1 MDNFVFYDFETSG
14 LNKDFDQ
21 ILQIGAVL
29 VDESFQIKDKMDI
42 SCRLKKNIIPAP
54 EALLINKISIDQ
66 LQFNK
71 VSHYHLVE
79 ELRQKFEEWSPA
91 CFVGFNS
98 IGFDEHV
105 LRQGLF
111 QSFNFPYLTSA
122 KGNARLDVLKL
133 ARAVSAFAPNSIAI
147 PLGKNNK
154 PSFKLQNLT
163 KVNQVTHDKAHDAMG
178 DVIATLE
185 LAKKIKSNAGEV
197 WDALVA
203 YKKGDDIGKKFFN
216 EDFVCYQDLIFGK
229 IYNFAATFVC
239 FHPVYGKSWLCAF
252 DLKHDPR
259 PLFDLGFSELKQ
271 ALFSTP
277 TKIRQISLNKMPVVL
292 SKENFS
298 ALEDYKEIGM
308 EEILKRSKLV
318 KDNHDFSSKVHD
330 IIEEKIRERQDSASQ
345 DEDDHFPEHSIHQS
359 SIQMSR
365 QDRILL
371 PQFQKGNWGAKA
383 KTYKNFQDPVLQ
395 YFGKLL
401 IYEEQSDALS
411 KEELSSIK
419 KVIAEKLL
427 TTNQRP
433 WITFPDAFKKIDDL
447 RQEKDADQKFL
458 KDYDLFLQ
466 DLQAKHEQNI

>member
-66 LQFNK
+66 LKSHK
-71 VSHYHLVE
+71 VSHYYLVE

-98 IGFDEHV
+98 IGFDEDV

-122 KGNARLDVLKL
+122 KGNTRLDVLKL

-147 PLGKNNK
+147 PLGKDNK

-163 KVNQVTHDKAHDAMG
+163 KVNQVTHDNAHDAMG

-203 YKKGDDIGKKFFN
+203 YKKGDDIGKKIFN

-330 IIEEKIRERQDSASQ
+330 IIEEKVREKQDSASQ

-371 PQFQKGNWGAKA
+371 PQFQKGNWEEKA
-383 KTYKNFQDPVLQ
+383 KTYKSFQDSVLQ

-401 IYEEQSDALS
+401 IYEEQPDALS

>member
-66 LQFNK
+66 LKSHK
-71 VSHYHLVE
+71 VSHYYLVE

-98 IGFDEHV
+98 IGFDEDV

-122 KGNARLDVLKL
+122 KGNTRLDVLKL
-133 ARAVSAFAPNSIAI
+133 ARAVSAFAQNSIAI

-163 KVNQVTHDKAHDAMG
+163 KVNQVTHDNAHDAMG

-197 WDALVA
+197 WDVLVA
-203 YKKGDDIGKKFFN
+203 YKKGDDIGKKIFN

-330 IIEEKIRERQDSASQ
+330 IIEEKVREKQDSASQ

-371 PQFQKGNWGAKA
+371 PQFQKGNWEEKA
-383 KTYKNFQDPVLQ
+383 KTYKSFQDSVLQ

-401 IYEEQSDALS
+401 IYEEQPDALS

>member
-14 LNKDFDQ
+14 NNKDFDQ

-66 LQFNK
+66 LKSHK
-71 VSHYHLVE
+71 VSHYYLVE

-98 IGFDEHV
+98 IGFDEDV

-122 KGNARLDVLKL
+122 KGNTRLDVLKL

-147 PLGKNNK
+147 PLGKDNK

-163 KVNQVTHDKAHDAMG
+163 KVNQVTHDNAHDAMG

-197 WDALVA
+197 WDVLVA
-203 YKKGDDIGKKFFN
+203 YKKGDDIGKKIFN

-330 IIEEKIRERQDSASQ
+330 IIEEKVREKQDSASQ

-371 PQFQKGNWGAKA
+371 PQFQKGNWEEKA
-383 KTYKNFQDPVLQ
+383 KTYKSFQDSVLQ

-401 IYEEQSDALS
+401 IYEEQPDALS

>member
-1 MDNFVFYDFETSG
+1 MNYVFYDFETSG
-14 LNKDFDQ
+14 NNKDFDQ

-29 VDESFQIKDKMDI
+29 VDESFQIKDKINI
-42 SCRLKKNIIPAP
+42 SCRLRKNIIPAP
-54 EALLINKISIDQ
+54 EALLINKISIEQ
-66 LQFNK
+66 LQSNK
-71 VSHYHLVE
+71 ISHYNLVE
-79 ELRQKFEEWSPA
+79 QLRQKFEEWSPA

-98 IGFDEHV
+98 IGFDEDV

-122 KGNARLDVLKL
+122 KGNTRLDILKL
-133 ARAVSAFAPNSIAI
+133 ARAVSAFAPNSIAV
-147 PLGKNNK
+147 PLGKDNK
-154 PSFKLQNLT
+154 PSFKLENLT
-163 KVNQVTHDKAHDAMG
+163 KVNQVTHDNAHDAMG
-178 DVIATLE
+178 DVVATLE
-185 LAKKIKSNAGEV
+185 LAKKIRSKASDI
-197 WDALVA
+197 WDSLLI
-203 YKKGDDIGKKFFN
+203 YKKGDDIGKFFFN

-229 IYNFAATFVC
+229 LYNFAATFVC
-239 FHPVYGKSWLCAF
+239 FHPTYGKSWLCAF

-259 PLFDLGFSELKQ
+259 LLFDLGFSELKQ

-298 ALEDYKEIGM
+298 VLDDYKEIGM
-308 EEILKRSKLV
+308 EEILKRAKLV

-330 IIEEKIRERQDSASQ
+330 IFEEKAREKQDSASQ
-345 DEDDHFPEHSIHQS
+345 DESDYFPENSIHQS
-359 SIQMSR
+359 SIQMSK

-371 PQFQKGNWGAKA
+371 SQFQKGNWEEKA
-383 KTYKNFQDPVLQ
+383 NSYKNFQDPVFQ

-401 IYEEQSDALS
+401 IYEEKPDALT
-411 KEELSSIK
+411 KEELFSIK
-419 KVIAEKLL
+419 KIVAEKLL
-427 TTNQRP
+427 TTDERP

-447 RQEKDADQKFL
+447 RQEENTDQKFL

>member
-66 LQFNK
+66 LKSHK
-71 VSHYHLVE
+71 VSHYYLVE

-98 IGFDEHV
+98 IGFDEDV

-122 KGNARLDVLKL
+122 KGNTRLDVLKL

-163 KVNQVTHDKAHDAMG
+163 KVNQVTHDNAHDAMG

-197 WDALVA
+197 WDVLVA
-203 YKKGDDIGKKFFN
+203 YKKGDDIGKKIFN

-252 DLKHDPR
+252 DLKPDPR

-330 IIEEKIRERQDSASQ
+330 ILEEKVREKQDSASQ

-371 PQFQKGNWGAKA
+371 PQFQKGNWEEKA
-383 KTYKNFQDPVLQ
+383 KTYKSFQDSVLQ

-401 IYEEQSDALS
+401 IYEEQPDALS

>member
-66 LQFNK
+66 LKSHK
-71 VSHYHLVE
+71 VSHYYLVE

-98 IGFDEHV
+98 IGFDEDV

-122 KGNARLDVLKL
+122 KGNTRLDVLKL

-147 PLGKNNK
+147 PLGKGNK

-163 KVNQVTHDKAHDAMG
+163 KVNQVTHDNAHDAMG

-197 WDALVA
+197 WDVLVA
-203 YKKGDDIGKKFFN
+203 YKKGDDIGKKIFN

-330 IIEEKIRERQDSASQ
+330 IIEEKVREKQDSASQ

-371 PQFQKGNWGAKA
+371 PQFQKGNWEEKA
-383 KTYKNFQDPVLQ
+383 KTYKSFQDSVLQ

-401 IYEEQSDALS
+401 IYEEQPDALS

>member
-66 LQFNK
+66 LKSHK
-71 VSHYHLVE
+71 VSHYYLVE

-98 IGFDEHV
+98 IGFDEDV

-122 KGNARLDVLKL
+122 KGNTRLDVLKL

-163 KVNQVTHDKAHDAMG
+163 KVNQVTHDNAHDAMG

-197 WDALVA
+197 WDVLVA
-203 YKKGDDIGKKFFN
+203 YKKGDDIGKKIFN

-330 IIEEKIRERQDSASQ
+330 IIEEKVREKQDSASQ

-371 PQFQKGNWGAKA
+371 PQFQKGNWEEKA
-383 KTYKNFQDPVLQ
+383 KTYKSFQDSVLQ

-401 IYEEQSDALS
+401 IYEEQPDALS

>member
-29 VDESFQIKDKMDI
+29 ADESFQIKDKMDI

-66 LQFNK
+66 LKSHK
-71 VSHYHLVE
+71 VSHYYLVE

-98 IGFDEHV
+98 IGFDEDV

-122 KGNARLDVLKL
+122 KGNTRLDVLKL

-147 PLGKNNK
+147 PLGKDNK

-163 KVNQVTHDKAHDAMG
+163 KVNQVTHDNAHDAMG

-197 WDALVA
+197 WDVLVA

-330 IIEEKIRERQDSASQ
+330 IIEEKVREKQDSASQ

-371 PQFQKGNWGAKA
+371 PQFQKGNWEEKA
-383 KTYKNFQDPVLQ
+383 KTYKSFQDSVLQ

-401 IYEEQSDALS
+401 IYEEQPDALS

>member
-66 LQFNK
+66 LKSHK
-71 VSHYHLVE
+71 VSHYYLVE

-98 IGFDEHV
+98 IGFDEDV

-122 KGNARLDVLKL
+122 KGNTRLDVLKL

-163 KVNQVTHDKAHDAMG
+163 KVNQVTHDNAHDAMG

-330 IIEEKIRERQDSASQ
+330 IIEEKVREKQDSASQ

-371 PQFQKGNWGAKA
+371 PQFQKGNWEEKA
-383 KTYKNFQDPVLQ
+383 KTYKSFQDSVLQ

-401 IYEEQSDALS
+401 IYEEQPDALS

>member
-66 LQFNK
+66 LKSHK
-71 VSHYHLVE
+71 VSHYYLVE

-98 IGFDEHV
+98 IGFDEDV

-122 KGNARLDVLKL
+122 KGNTRLDVLKL

-147 PLGKNNK
+147 PLGKDNK

-163 KVNQVTHDKAHDAMG
+163 KVNQVTHDNAHDAMG

-330 IIEEKIRERQDSASQ
+330 IIEEKVREKQDSASQ

-371 PQFQKGNWGAKA
+371 PQFQKGNWEEKA
-383 KTYKNFQDPVLQ
+383 KTYKSFQDSVLQ

-401 IYEEQSDALS
+401 IYEEQPDALS

>member
-1 MDNFVFYDFETSG
+1 
-14 LNKDFDQ
+14 
-21 ILQIGAVL
+21 
-29 VDESFQIKDKMDI
+29 
-42 SCRLKKNIIPAP
+42 
-54 EALLINKISIDQ
+54 
-66 LQFNK
+66 
-71 VSHYHLVE
+71 
-79 ELRQKFEEWSPA
+79 
-91 CFVGFNS
+91 
-98 IGFDEHV
+98 
-105 LRQGLF
+105 
-111 QSFNFPYLTSA
+111 
-122 KGNARLDVLKL
+122 
-133 ARAVSAFAPNSIAI
+133 
-147 PLGKNNK
+147 
-154 PSFKLQNLT
+154 
-163 KVNQVTHDKAHDAMG
+163 
-178 DVIATLE
+178 
-185 LAKKIKSNAGEV
+185 
-197 WDALVA
+197 
-203 YKKGDDIGKKFFN
+203 
-216 EDFVCYQDLIFGK
+216 DLIFGK

-330 IIEEKIRERQDSASQ
+330 IIEEKVREKQDSASQ

-371 PQFQKGNWGAKA
+371 PQFQKGNWEEKA
-383 KTYKNFQDPVLQ
+383 KTYKSFQDSVLQ

-401 IYEEQSDALS
+401 IYEEQPDALS

-447 RQEKDADQKFL
+447 RQEKNADQKFL

>member
-66 LQFNK
+66 LKSHK
-71 VSHYHLVE
+71 VSHYYLVE

-98 IGFDEHV
+98 IGFDEDV

-122 KGNARLDVLKL
+122 KGNTRLDVLKL

-147 PLGKNNK
+147 PLGKDNK

-163 KVNQVTHDKAHDAMG
+163 KVNQVTHDNAHDAMG

-197 WDALVA
+197 WDVLVA
-203 YKKGDDIGKKFFN
+203 YKKGDDIGKKIFN

-330 IIEEKIRERQDSASQ
+330 IIEEKVREKQDSASQ

-371 PQFQKGNWGAKA
+371 PQFQKGNWEEKA
-383 KTYKNFQDPVLQ
+383 KTYKSFQDSVLQ

-401 IYEEQSDALS
+401 IYEEQPDALS